1 MNEQT
6 KYIDFLPFEK
16 IIIKDNDGFY
26 KLDWFS
32 KFINNDDNPYYKTML
47 GRKVTTKPIT
57 YTLDKW
63 NEYSKL
69 NDKLIEFNNDIDE
82 YKESKEYKEY
92 KETLENSTNNIEIT
106 ILLNEILD
114 KLNEIISEIKK
125 NNILTEPAIPYPNT
139 DPFPK
144 PPYVPYCYNGHSEEP
159 IKNNNTNNHT
169 IC

>member
-1 MNEQT
+1 MSEQT

-32 KFINNDDNPYYKTML
+32 KFINNDDNPYYETML
-47 GRKVTTKPIT
+47 GRKVTDKPIT

-82 YKESKEYKEY
+82 YKESKEYKES
-92 KETLENSTNNIEIT
+92 LENSTNNIEIT
-106 ILLNEILD
+106 ILLNEILN
-114 KLNEIISEIKK
+114 KLNKIISEIKK
-125 NNILTEPAIPYPNT
+125 NNILSLPYTETEP
-139 DPFPK
+139 FLQ
-144 PPYVPYCYNGHSEEP
+144 PPYEPYCYNGHSEEI
-159 IKNNNTNNHT
+159 IKNINVNSHT
-169 IC
+169 IS

>member
-1 MNEQT
+1 MSEQT

-32 KFINNDDNPYYKTML
+32 KFINNDDNPYYETML
-47 GRKVTTKPIT
+47 GRKVTDKPIT

-82 YKESKEYKEY
+82 YKESKEYKEI
-92 KETLENSTNNIEIT
+92 LENSTNNIEIT
-106 ILLNEILD
+106 ILLNEILN
-114 KLNEIISEIKK
+114 KLNKIISEIKK
-125 NNILTEPAIPYPNT
+125 NNILSLPYTETEP
-139 DPFPK
+139 FLQ
-144 PPYVPYCYNGHSEEP
+144 PPYEPYCYNGHSEEI
-159 IKNNNTNNHT
+159 IKNINVNSHT

>member
-32 KFINNDDNPYYKTML
+32 KFINNDDNPYYETML
-47 GRKVTTKPIT
+47 GRKVTDKPIT

-82 YKESKEYKEY
+82 YKESKEYKEA
-92 KETLENSTNNIEIT
+92 LLNSTNNIEIT
-106 ILLNEILD
+106 ILLNEILN
-114 KLNEIISEIKK
+114 KLNKIISEIKK
-125 NNILTEPAIPYPNT
+125 NNILSLPYTETEP
-139 DPFPK
+139 FLQ
-144 PPYVPYCYNGHSEEP
+144 PPYEPYCYNGHSEEI
-159 IKNNNTNNHT
+159 IKNINVNSHT
-169 IC
+169 VC

>member
-1 MNEQT
+1 MSEQT

-32 KFINNDDNPYYKTML
+32 KFINNDDNPYYETML
-47 GRKVTTKPIT
+47 GRKVTDKPIT

-82 YKESKEYKEY
+82 YKESKEYKES
-92 KETLENSTNNIEIT
+92 LENSTNNIEIT
-106 ILLNEILD
+106 ILLNEILN
-114 KLNEIISEIKK
+114 KLNKIISEIKK
-125 NNILTEPAIPYPNT
+125 NNILSLPYTETEP
-139 DPFPK
+139 FL
-144 PPYVPYCYNGHSEEP
+144 
-159 IKNNNTNNHT
+159 
-169 IC
+169 